1 MGCQP
6 APSRISLPSHVEPT
20 SHVACKVD
28 VLRARWMCCK
38 VCFKTK
44 NGKVFTKSFASTHHL
59 LCVSSSGFAWAVSL
73 HRPGFLYLLNPLLML
88 HARWMCVLRA
98 RWMCCKV
105 CFKTKNGK
113 VFTKSF
119 AHHLLRVKSRGLSAC
134 TIQDFSML
142 QPLGCVACKVDGW
155 WKSFAQP
162 KEELKKFIVLPPSHP
177 HPNFK
182 TRVQIVIF
190 RLNLPEQPVT
200 RRTVTVHTVTQ
211 IRA

>member
-1 MGCQP
+1 
-6 APSRISLPSHVEPT
+6 
-20 SHVACKVD
+20 
-28 VLRARWMCCK
+28 
-38 VCFKTK
+38 
-44 NGKVFTKSFASTHHL
+44 
-59 LCVSSSGFAWAVSL
+59 
-73 HRPGFLYLLNPLLML
+73 
-88 HARWMCVLRA
+88 
-98 RWMCCKV
+98 MCCKV

-119 AHHLLRVKSRGLSAC
+119 AHHLLRVKLRGLSAC
-134 TIQDFSML
+134 TVQDFSML

-155 WKSFAQP
+155 CTYQGGESFAQP

-200 RRTVTVHTVTQ
+200 PRTVTVRTVTQ
-211 IRA
+211 IIT